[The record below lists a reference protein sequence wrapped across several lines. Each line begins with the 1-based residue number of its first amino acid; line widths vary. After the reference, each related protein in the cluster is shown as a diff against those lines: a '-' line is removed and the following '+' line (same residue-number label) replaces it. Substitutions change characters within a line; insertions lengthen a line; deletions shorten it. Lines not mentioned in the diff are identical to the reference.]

1 MLTLILRSGV
11 RLPAGAITYPSPN
24 SSSSDGS
31 LTSYQNEALAI
42 RLGVMR

>member
-31 LTSYQNEALAI
+31 LTSYPNEAFAI